1 MLDMIPVRCAG
12 MAVKIRERLY
22 VACLMLQVSK
32 YAADKALLD
41 RVSRV
46 GEACKGKRLYNILTS
61 MLGCY

>member
-22 VACLMLQVSK
+22 VVCLMLQVSK
-32 YAADKALLD
+32 YADKALD

-46 GEACKGKRLYNILTS
+46 GEACKGKRLYNILTF